1 VKTVTAV
8 LALLLTT
15 SCAVEELT
23 LATSEGPPDGGHH
36 PPPPL
41 ACTSNLDC
49 RPEEYCAK
57 VSCADATGG
66 CMRRPTVCPSDL
78 APSCGCD
85 TITYFN
91 DCWRRLSGIAAST
104 KGECE
109 TTIIDCGGSNPYM
122 PCPKVIAGPLAGQ
135 MHCAQL
141 LFDQSMCA
149 PDIKGRCW
157 VLPPQCDPN
166 ALGDVQR
173 WMPCDGPGACVD
185 TCTAIWNNGPH
196 FPVPCP

>member
-8 LALLLTT
+8 LALLLAT

-23 LATSEGPPDGGHH
+23 LATADAPPDGGHH
-36 PPPPL
+36 PQPHE
-41 ACTSNLDC
+41 CTSNVDC

-57 VSCADATGG
+57 VSCTDAMGA

-91 DCWRRLSGIAAST
+91 DCWRRLSGIASST
-104 KGECE
+104 QGECE
-109 TTIIDCGGSNPYM
+109 TSIIDCGGSNPYM
-122 PCPKVIAGPLAGQ
+122 PCPKVNAGPLAGQ

-141 LFDQSMCA
+141 LFDPSMCA

-157 VLPPQCDPN
+157 VLPPQCDPS
-166 ALGDVQR
+166 APGDTQR
-173 WMPCDGPGACVD
+173 WMPCNGPGACVD
-185 TCTAIWNNGPH
+185 SCTAIWNNGPH
-196 FPVPCP
+196 FPAQCP